1 MNDAGTAMK
10 AAFQPD
16 EPDVLHVAPGV
27 ADRRYWHDLWRNREL
42 FYVLAWRDIAV
53 RYKQTILGAAWA
65 ILRPLLTMV
74 VFTVVFGRVAGL
86 PSVGDAPYAL
96 MVFAGLL
103 PWQFFS
109 SAVADASMSLVG
121 NSNLI
126 GKVYFPR
133 LAVPMATMVV
143 AFVDFLVSLVVLAGL
158 LAWYRFVPGWTILAL
173 PFMAGMA
180 FLACLGPGLWL
191 ASLNVK
197 YRDFRYVVPF
207 ALQLGLY
214 VSPVGFSSSV
224 VPERWRLLYA
234 VNPMVGV
241 VDGFRWSILGGRAPL
256 DLETFGLAWA
266 VILLLLWRGMRSFR
280 RTERS
285 FSDLI

>member
-1 MNDAGTAMK
+1 MDRAIHPSASDTI
-10 AAFQPD
+10 
-16 EPDVLHVAPGV
+16 HIAPGGV
-27 ADRRYWHDLWRNREL
+27 DRRYWRDLWRHREL
-42 FYVLAWRDIAV
+42 FHVLAWRDIAV
-53 RYKQTILGAAWA
+53 RYKQTILGVSWA
-65 ILRPLLTMV
+65 VLRPLVTMV
-74 VFTVVFGRVAGL
+74 VFTVVFGRMAGL
-86 PSVGDAPYAL
+86 PSLGDAPYAL

-109 SAVADASMSLVG
+109 SAVSDASMSLVG
-121 NSNLI
+121 NANLI

-133 LAVPMATMVV
+133 LAVPMATIVV
-143 AFVDFLVSLVVLAGL
+143 AFVDFLISLVVLAGL
-158 LAWYRFVPGWTILAL
+158 MAWYRVAPGWTLLAL
-173 PFMAGMA
+173 PFLAGMA

-207 ALQLGLY
+207 LVQIGLY
-214 VSPVGFSSSV
+214 VSPVGFSSQV

-234 VNPMVGV
+234 LNPMVGV
-241 VDGFRWSILGGRAPL
+241 IDGFRWAILGGRAPL
-256 DLETFGLAWA
+256 DLEAFGLGWA

-285 FSDLI
+285 FADLV